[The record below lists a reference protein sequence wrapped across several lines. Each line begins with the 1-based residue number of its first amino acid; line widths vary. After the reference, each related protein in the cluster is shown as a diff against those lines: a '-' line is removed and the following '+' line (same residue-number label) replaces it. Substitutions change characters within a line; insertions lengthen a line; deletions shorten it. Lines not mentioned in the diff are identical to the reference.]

1 MFWLCFLC
9 LHCVLAVATAAV
21 EKCFLYPV
29 DKDNR
34 SPEFALND
42 SGSTLITI
50 QHLFNRT
57 LSTVYLNDKCLVQLG
72 YKNIGKKDVQCHTLF
87 TNDEYAKLVI
97 RRVGQSVHVHL
108 ADSQEDEW
116 VVSDISEHVYVTTEN
131 FINVAYD
138 CPGRCF
144 QFEKATVHK
153 SFANTSKGSLNFYG
167 KSMGNQEDKGNIQ
180 ILRGSTDWLNR
191 KSFPIENVSASNWV
205 TYGVAI
211 SFFEKERTYEAIG
224 SVTFTHSMNFSIY
237 VVSQDLYLRF
247 NETNS
252 MRWAI
257 YCKPDTTAT
266 STTSNFRNSGSLGLL
281 KDLWFVIGL
290 ALLCA
295 LLLITSSLLIVCI
308 CRQRKYLSLV
318 DVPQTPHNT
327 PTASN
332 APNEGDPTGHEYEYI
347 DLNELTLSKAQK
359 RQSYSSINSVYGY
372 VNTSSTIASE

>member
-1 MFWLCFLC
+1 MFWLCFLW

-50 QHLFNRT
+50 QHLFDRT

-72 YKNIGKKDVQCHTLF
+72 YNIGKKDVQCHTLF
-87 TNDEYAKLVI
+87 TNDEYARLVI
-97 RRVGQSVHVHL
+97 RRVGHSLHVHL

-153 SFANTSKGSLNFYG
+153 SFANTRKGSLNFYG

-180 ILRGSTDWLNR
+180 ILRGSTDWRNR
-191 KSFPIENVSASNWV
+191 NSFPIKDVSASNWV
-205 TYGVAI
+205 TYEVAI
-211 SFFEKERTYEAIG
+211 SFFEKEPTYIANG
-224 SVTFTHSMNFSIY
+224 SVTYTDSMNGFSIY
-237 VVSQDLYLRF
+237 VVSPDLYLRF

-257 YCKPDTTAT
+257 YCRPDTTAT
-266 STTSNFRNSGSLGLL
+266 STTSNSRNSGSLGLL
-281 KDLWFVIGL
+281 K
-290 ALLCA
+290 
-295 LLLITSSLLIVCI
+295 
-308 CRQRKYLSLV
+308 
-318 DVPQTPHNT
+318 
-327 PTASN
+327 
-332 APNEGDPTGHEYEYI
+332 EGDPTGHEYEYI

-372 VNTSSTIASE
+372 VNTSSTITSE